1 MSAILYLLASIG
13 LIVLCIVVPVALIW
27 WLDHRN
33 PEEK

>member
-13 LIVLCIVVPVALIW
+13 LIVLCIVVPVGLIW
-27 WLDHRN
+27 WLDSRN